1 MRAPIS
7 VVIPTL
13 NAEAALPGCLAALF
27 EGLNAGVIRELV
39 IVDGGSKDE
48 TVKIAEEA
56 GATVVRSA
64 PSRGGQLRAGV
75 EASKGDWVLV
85 LHADTQLAEGWSYVV
100 AGHLSGEKAGYFKLR
115 FDRKGL
121 APRIVAGWA
130 NLRSRLLGLPY
141 GDQGMLVSR
150 ALYDEVGGYPD
161 IPLMEDVALA
171 RVLKGQV
178 VPLEAHAFTSADKYV
193 RQGWLRR
200 GGRNLW
206 MLVRY
211 FAGVSPEKLA
221 EAYRR

>member
-13 NAEAALPGCLAALF
+13 NAEAPLPGCLAALF

-39 IVDGGSKDE
+39 IVDGGSDDD

-56 GATVVRSA
+56 GATIVQAA

-75 EASKGDWVLV
+75 AASKGDWVLA
-85 LHADTQLAEGWSYVV
+85 LHADTQLSEGWSDVV
-100 AGHLSGEKAGYFKLR
+100 AAHLSSEKAGYFKLR

-150 ALYDEVGGYPD
+150 ALYTEVGGYPD

-171 RVLKGQV
+171 RALKGRM
-178 VPLEAHAFTSADKYV
+178 VPLQAHAVTSAGKYV

-206 MLVRY
+206 TLAGY
-211 FAGVSPEKLA
+211 FTGVSPEKLA
-221 EAYRR
+221 DAYRR